1 MLNSYFV
8 VLLAAVILVGLILT
22 LALRLRGR
30 RAKAHPVRS
39 LSLRTTGIVVQ
50 EVHQTTVVTHSVG
63 GEDSV
68 VLALRQNLLLKALG
82 NESVVQRLVAFERSK
97 NPTDD
102 EVQWLDAAIRRWEH
116 DNDRR

>member
-1 MLNSYFV
+1 
-8 VLLAAVILVGLILT
+8 
-22 LALRLRGR
+22 
-30 RAKAHPVRS
+30 
-39 LSLRTTGIVVQ
+39 
-50 EVHQTTVVTHSVG
+50 
-63 GEDSV
+63 